1 MGEDGYCADQT
12 GPVCGDPVDDPL
24 LDIRG
29 MADTLVPKEKS
40 TVAAQ
45 RKKTQLLARNP
56 IEFKMPE
63 KGETKAQGCAGACT
77 PTDSKQSSSMQRAF
91 NAEPYA
97 HHFFEKTLG
106 KKTQSGKVQ

>member
-1 MGEDGYCADQT
+1 MGADGYCADQT
-12 GPVCGDPVDDPL
+12 RPVCGDPVDDPL

-40 TVAAQ
+40 TVAVQ

-56 IEFKMPE
+56 CWTQNAE
-63 KGETKAQGCAGACT
+63 KGETKAQGCASAQLT
-77 PTDSKQSSSMQRAF
+77 LKQRSSMEPAF

-97 HHFFEKTLG
+97 HQWFEKTLG
-106 KKTQSGKVQ
+106 KKTQTGRVQ